1 MTVCTVAK
9 FLTTVVWLIPCRPS
23 RHLWC
28 SLPWLTP
35 DYRVHLD
42 SLANSTLILG
52 AAYTLWMVKR
62 VIFGDIANGSV
73 ANLTDIGGRE
83 FIMLSLLAAFVLLLG
98 VWPDLVADLFFM
110 LFASSAVLVTDLFL
124 KPEQR
129 GLTYWFTQA
138 SLLIALILAY
148 GQMGDYGQGGATAF
162 KGAYT
167 VDGMSAALK
176 CWILL
181 TAMIG
186 FVYTRDYIRDRDIAN
201 GEYYV
206 LGLFG
211 VVGMMIMVSSN
222 NLLSIYLG
230 LELLALSLYAMVAL
244 YRSNADASE
253 AAMKYFVLGA
263 LASGM
268 LLYGMSMV
276 YGSTGSL
283 DLDTIRAALAGT
295 DASTTG
301 ARFGLTF
308 IIVGLAFKLGAV
320 PFHMWVPDVYDG
332 APTSVT
338 LYISTAP
345 KIAAFAMVIR
355 LLVDGLESLVA
366 DWQMMLAILAALS
379 LIVGNLLAIAQHNI
393 KRMFAYSTISHVGF
407 LLLGIVSATA
417 EGYSAA
423 MFYAITYALTSVA
436 AFGVLLVLSRNGHE
450 AVLLE
455 DLSGLFRRNA
465 LAASVMMVALISL
478 AGVPPLVGFYAKL
491 SVLKAVIGAGYLWL
505 AVIAVIMSVVGAF
518 YYLRAIK
525 LMFFDE
531 PIDSSLVPAAPDVS
545 ATLAINGLAV
555 VLLGIFPG
563 FIMAV
568 CVQAFGT

>member
-1 MTVCTVAK
+1 MDN
-9 FLTTVVWLIPCRPS
+9 L
-23 RHLWC
+23 HLA
-28 SLPWLTP
+28 TP
-35 DYRVHLD
+35 E
-42 SLANSTLILG
+42 I
-52 AAYTLWMVKR
+52 
-62 VIFGDIANGSV
+62 
-73 ANLTDIGGRE
+73 
-83 FIMLSLLAAFVLLLG
+83 
-98 VWPDLVADLFFM
+98 FM
-110 LFASSAVLVTDLFL
+110 LFASCAVLVVDLFL

-129 GLTYWFTQA
+129 GMTYWLTQG
-138 SLLIALILAY
+138 SLLITLLLTY
-148 GQMGDYGQGGATAF
+148 GQIGDAAGTAF
-162 KGAYT
+162 SGAYT
-167 VDGMSAALK
+167 VDGMSSVLK
-176 CWILL
+176 AWILL
-181 TAMIG
+181 IAIGG
-186 FVYTRDYIRDRDIAN
+186 FVYTRDYIKDRDIAN

-211 VVGMMIMVSSN
+211 VLGMMIMTSSN

-268 LLYGMSMV
+268 LLYGMSMI

-283 DLDTIRAALAGT
+283 DLDTIRQVLTASDAG
-295 DASTTG
+295 STG

-345 KIAAFAMVIR
+345 KIAAFAMIIR
-355 LLVDGLESLVA
+355 LLVDGLEMLSS
-366 DWQMMLAILAALS
+366 DWTMMFAILAALS
-379 LIVGNLLAIAQHNI
+379 LIVGNLLAIAQQNI
-393 KRMFAYSTISHVGF
+393 KRMLAYSTISHVGF
-407 LLLGIVSATA
+407 LLLGMVAA
-417 EGYSAA
+417 NPEGYSAA
-423 MFYAITYALTSVA
+423 MFYSITYALTTLA
-436 AFGVLLVLSRNGHE
+436 AFGVLLVLSKSGEE
-450 AVLLE
+450 AVLLD

-465 LAASVMMVALISL
+465 LAATVMMLALISL

-491 SVLKAVIGAGYLWL
+491 SVLKAVIAADYLWL
-505 AVIAVIMSVVGAF
+505 AILAVIMSVVGAF

-525 LMFFDE
+525 MMFFDD
-531 PIDSSLVPAAPDVS
+531 PVDSSAVLARVDVN

-555 VLLGIFPG
+555 VVLGIFPG
-563 FIMAV
+563 WIMAV
-568 CVQAFGT
+568 CVRAFAG